1 MPHDPRAV
9 GGLLHQDR
17 EAVLAQRRPSSPRR
31 LPNETCSKSTR
42 RKVPWPFFAPKYRA
56 TGARTFGTKSALAT
70 HLELLAPQAPSRGRG
85 AETYVA
91 PPSAGRRPAV
101 RPPQVLPPAGP
112 SHLTPSRPGEAKS
125 RSDEAPR
132 CPNQFRSPNQKTAA
146 GLSEGQR
153 GSHSPVSGLAEGR
166 RGSHSRCVG
175 ATLHHPRRTGR

>member
-42 RKVPWPFFAPKYRA
+42 RKVPWPFFCPLGGADPAPPD
-56 TGARTFGTKSALAT
+56 GTKSVLGT

-112 SHLTPSRPGEAKS
+112 SHLTPSSPKQAEFW
-125 RSDEAPR
+125 SDEAPR
-132 CPNQFRSPNQKTAA
+132 CPDQNQNPNQKTAA
-146 GLSEGQR
+146 CGVILVLPRTFGVHSE
-153 GSHSPVSGLAEGR
+153 
-166 RGSHSRCVG
+166 
-175 ATLHHPRRTGR
+175 